1 MIHLLFP
8 VSVIIFSLIIDNW
21 LSNLSFSK
29 IIPSQCFHK
38 DKSFTQDKIISGE
51 NLALKKPSLQS
62 SGGPGGLGGDQTN
75 FAPTLAVDGGEFC
88 VRNRSEI
95 LRYWSLV
102 SVLCQLSGDN
112 NFPKQQWWQIQTYK
126 LSPTTPLPLSILS
139 TFFLDMQYNLNISDL
154 NTCTYTPVS
163 TEQRWWQVG
172 NHNNIS

>member
-102 SVLCQLSGDN
+102 CCASCLAITTFPNNNDDKFKLINYLPQPHYLS
-112 NFPKQQWWQIQTYK
+112 QYC
-126 LSPTTPLPLSILS
+126 PLSYYARQS
-139 TFFLDMQYNLNISDL
+139 
-154 NTCTYTPVS
+154 
-163 TEQRWWQVG
+163 
-172 NHNNIS
+172 